1 LAPNLPDPLA
11 CNGAFNVD
19 PDTRTLIVKPASD
32 APGRA
37 KLLWREGHAKLME
50 ADRTGRL
57 AETVWADGPGQPQV
71 AHGTPGREATLR
83 FKLQPDAYRRLM
95 GTPGL
100 HAVVVVDKRSSRIL
114 GVAFRGS
121 R

>member
-1 LAPNLPDPLA
+1 MTLPEPLA
-11 CNGAFNVD
+11 ADATINVD
-19 PDTRTLIVKPASD
+19 PDTRTLIIKPAPD
-32 APGRA
+32 APSRA

-57 AETVWADGPGQPQV
+57 AETVWADGPGHPQV
-71 AHGTPGREATLR
+71 AFATPGRETTLR
-83 FKLQPDAYRRLM
+83 FKLEPDAYRKLM

-100 HAVVVVDKRSSRIL
+100 HAVVVVDKRSSQIL
-114 GVAFRGS
+114 NVVFRGS